1 MELRLGEA
9 KDLLKKRHLIEDLLD
24 EIPAADL
31 PQVEYMDVSSLR
43 KPVIGGYDLEA
54 SAGQQNQEN
63 TQENTD
69 NGNGNVAPEEDT
81 SAAGDGM

>member
-1 MELRLGEA
+1 M
-9 KDLLKKRHLIEDLLD
+9 I
-24 EIPAADL
+24 
-31 PQVEYMDVSSLR
+31 
-43 KPVIGGYDLEA
+43 LEA

-81 SAAGDGM
+81 SGAGDGM